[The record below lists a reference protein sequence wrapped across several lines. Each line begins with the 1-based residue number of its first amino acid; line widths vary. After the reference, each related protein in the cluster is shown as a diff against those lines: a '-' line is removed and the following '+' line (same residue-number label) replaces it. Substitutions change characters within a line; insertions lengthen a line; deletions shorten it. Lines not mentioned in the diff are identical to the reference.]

1 MSLATA
7 IQEPI
12 GIMTQS
18 SLALEAPVGARPFI
32 KWAGGKGQLLP
43 ELTQRLPGHFGR
55 YHEPFVG
62 GGALFF
68 HLHSAGRLRRGAGSR
83 ASSCPG
89 GACRVGPG
97 RTDR

>member
-1 MSLATA
+1 MSLTIARKD
-7 IQEPI
+7 PI

-18 SLALEAPVGARPFI
+18 SLAIEAPVAARPFI

-43 ELTQRLPGHFGR
+43 ELTQRLPRHFKR

-68 HLHSAGRLRRGAGSR
+68 HLYNAGKLRARRDTERL
-83 ASSCPG
+83 
-89 GACRVGPG
+89 
-97 RTDR
+97 